1 MKRSLTA
8 KETVTITS
16 MLFGM
21 FFGAGNLIFP
31 AKMGVDAGS
40 NLLSGFLGVF
50 VTAVGIPML
59 AVVALGLSRCEGVV
73 PLANKVG
80 KKYSIFFCS
89 LLYLTIGPLFAIP
102 RCASTSFSVGA
113 VGLLGSEHSG
123 LYLAIFSFVFFAIVL
138 LFSLKPSGIM
148 TWIGKILNPVFLVFL
163 FALVIAAMVHPI
175 DQVALVT
182 PAEGYAT
189 GGQAFFTGFLEGYN
203 TLDALAGLAF
213 GIVVINVVRSTGI
226 RQPEDVAKNTAKA
239 GIFSCLFMGVIY
251 FFITLICTQS
261 ASLCANCT
269 NGGEVLGTI
278 ATYYFHSVGSYL
290 TAAIVTFACL
300 KTAIGLVTSCSEAF
314 VQMFPKGP
322 KYPAW
327 AVIFCIA
334 AFGIANFGLS
344 TIVAWC
350 VPVLM
355 FVYPLAI
362 TLILLALTEKWF
374 GGSKQVYVCTT
385 AFTLVAASFD
395 LLGTLAGLV
404 PQSSILAAVK
414 TIGTQYIPLYSLGM
428 GWIVPAL
435 IGFAVGMILRSARN
449 AKEIVLA

>member
-1 MKRSLTA
+1 MIPMKRSLTA

-50 VTAVGIPML
+50 ITAVGIPML

-113 VGLLGSEHSG
+113 VGLLGAGHHG
-123 LYLAIFSFVFFAIVL
+123 LYLAIFSFLFFAIVL
-138 LFSLKPSGIM
+138 LFSLKPGGIM

-163 FALVIAAMVHPI
+163 FALVIAALLHPI
-175 DQVALVT
+175 DRVSAVA
-182 PAEGYAT
+182 PAQAYAT
-189 GGQAFFTGFLEGYN
+189 GGSAFFSGFLEGYN

-213 GIVVINVVRSTGI
+213 GIVVINVVRGTGI

-239 GIFSCLFMGVIY
+239 GIFSCLFMGLMY
-251 FFITLICTQS
+251 FFITLICTN
-261 ASLCANCT
+261 CA

-374 GGSKQVYVCTT
+374 GGGKQVYVCTT

-395 LLGTLAGLV
+395 FLGTLAGML
-404 PQSSILAAVK
+404 PQSSFLAAVK
-414 TIGTQYIPLYSLGM
+414 AIGTQCIPLYSLGM
-428 GWIVPAL
+428 GWVVPAL
-435 IGFAVGMILRSARN
+435 IGFAIGMILRGAGK
-449 AKEIVLA
+449 AKVAVA

>member
-50 VTAVGIPML
+50 ITAVGIPML

-113 VGLLGSEHSG
+113 VGLLGNGHPG
-123 LYLAIFSFVFFAIVL
+123 LYLAIFSFLFFSIVL
-138 LFSLKPSGIM
+138 LFSLKPGGIM
-148 TWIGKILNPVFLVFL
+148 TWIGKILNPVFLMFL

-175 DQVALVT
+175 DRVSAVA
-182 PAEGYAT
+182 PAQAYAT
-189 GGQAFFTGFLEGYN
+189 GGSAFFSGFLEGYN

-239 GIFSCLFMGVIY
+239 GIVS
-251 FFITLICTQS
+251 
-261 ASLCANCT
+261 
-269 NGGEVLGTI
+269 
-278 ATYYFHSVGSYL
+278 
-290 TAAIVTFACL
+290 
-300 KTAIGLVTSCSEAF
+300 
-314 VQMFPKGP
+314 
-322 KYPAW
+322 
-327 AVIFCIA
+327 
-334 AFGIANFGLS
+334 
-344 TIVAWC
+344 
-350 VPVLM
+350 
-355 FVYPLAI
+355 
-362 TLILLALTEKWF
+362 
-374 GGSKQVYVCTT
+374 
-385 AFTLVAASFD
+385 
-395 LLGTLAGLV
+395 
-404 PQSSILAAVK
+404 
-414 TIGTQYIPLYSLGM
+414 
-428 GWIVPAL
+428 
-435 IGFAVGMILRSARN
+435 
-449 AKEIVLA
+449 